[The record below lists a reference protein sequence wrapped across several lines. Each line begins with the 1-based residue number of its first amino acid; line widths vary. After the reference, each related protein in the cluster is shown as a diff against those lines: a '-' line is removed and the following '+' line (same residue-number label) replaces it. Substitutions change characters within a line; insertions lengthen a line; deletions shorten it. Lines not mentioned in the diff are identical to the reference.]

1 MSTDLSTEV
10 KSASD
15 IISDKIKAEF
25 VNLIPDDKWKE
36 LVAKEIERYT
46 TQKRNNIE
54 EVKKL
59 REYNLDIKSFIHG
72 SPYDLAKMRMEQADK
87 IIELQQ
93 ENKRLREALDTI
105 KL

>member
-1 MSTDLSTEV
+1 M
-10 KSASD
+10 
-15 IISDKIKAEF
+15 
-25 VNLIPDDKWKE
+25 
-36 LVAKEIERYT
+36 
-46 TQKRNNIE
+46 
-54 EVKKL
+54 KKL